1 MTLKEVMGIPLIKP
15 NYEDL
20 KFLATLNQLL
30 YVGQAVTTLL
40 NRLRSFL
47 VLLASSLV
55 DREKKYVIRIFIIQ
69 ISKCFGIRTSI
80 LMYDQIVKL
89 YF

>member
-1 MTLKEVMGIPLIKP
+1 MGIPLIKP
-15 NYEDL
+15 NYEVL

-40 NRLRSFL
+40 NRFR
-47 VLLASSLV
+47 SLV
-55 DREKKYVIRIFIIQ
+55 VREKKYVIRIFIIQ
-69 ISKCFGIRTSI
+69 ISYLQCFGIRTSI
-80 LMYDQIVKL
+80 LMYDEIVKL

>member
-55 DREKKYVIRIFIIQ
+55 DREKKIRNTDFHNSNFIFTMFWY
-69 ISKCFGIRTSI
+69 KNKY
-80 LMYDQIVKL
+80 LNV
-89 YF
+89 

>member
-1 MTLKEVMGIPLIKP
+1 MGIPLIKP
-15 NYEDL
+15 NYEVL

-40 NRLRSFL
+40 NRFR
-47 VLLASSLV
+47 SLV
-55 DREKKYVIRIFIIQ
+55 VREKKYVIRIFIIQ
-69 ISKCFGIRTSI
+69 ISYLQCFGIRASI

>member
-1 MTLKEVMGIPLIKP
+1 MGIPLIKP
-15 NYEDL
+15 NNEDL

-47 VLLASSLV
+47 LLLASSLV

-69 ISKCFGIRTSI
+69 ISYLQCFGIRTSI